1 MYKQIYWVN
10 MLLIATIAFGVG
22 STSAQAQ
29 DKETS
34 AQGTQ
39 KLDLGN
45 LSQGLYQVVIR
56 QHGMVIKSQK
66 QVIRK

>member
-1 MYKQIYWVN
+1 LQIRLVPNSTFAEDAYEVEIVDYKGQVQ
-10 MLLIATIAFGVG
+10 LKQEL
-22 STSAQAQ
+22 
-29 DKETS
+29 
-34 AQGTQ
+34 QGTQ